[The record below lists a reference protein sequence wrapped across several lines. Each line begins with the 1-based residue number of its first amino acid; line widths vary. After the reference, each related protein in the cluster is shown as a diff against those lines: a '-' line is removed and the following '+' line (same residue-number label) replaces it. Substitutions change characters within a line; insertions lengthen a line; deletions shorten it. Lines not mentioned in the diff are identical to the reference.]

1 MLPDVALLNIFDFY
15 MPWITGFVNRKQ
27 LVKEW
32 HTLVHVCRR
41 WRNLV
46 FGSPRRLGLRL
57 YCEARTPAREMLNIW
72 PALPIDVSCNG
83 HEVWGVDNIIAALEH
98 SDRIGNLDFIDPPLQ
113 FDRVLAAM
121 QQPVP
126 ILRELLLWFKEGTAP
141 PVVPDSFLGGY
152 APQLEKLSLSRI
164 PFPGLPK
171 LLLSTTHLVH
181 LILSTIPDSG
191 YISPE
196 AMVAGLSVLTRLK
209 RFNIRF
215 ESSQNRPDL
224 NSQRP
229 PPPPR
234 PLLPALTEL
243 EFEGAS
249 EYLEDLV
256 ARIDAPLL
264 NHLTITFFHQPIFN
278 TPRLAD
284 FISRTPKLKTH
295 IEARV
300 FFCGQYVEVKID
312 RALRLK
318 LSCEQSDRQ
327 FSSLAQ
333 VCRSSFPRAF
343 ILAVEHL
350 YFLENGFW
358 KLQPDIE
365 NGQWLE
371 LLRPFGAVKHLYLC
385 PVFIRSIAPALQ
397 DLVGERLTEVLPA
410 LQTIFLDEK
419 LPSRLVPEAIGQF
432 VAARQLAGHSI
443 AISSWES
450 EFNSNRMPYICS
462 RGYPLYFGRSRYRT

>member
-1 MLPDVALLNIFDFY
+1 MLPDLALLRIFDFY
-15 MPWITGFVNRKQ
+15 MPCISGFVNRNHLLEK
-27 LVKEW
+27 W

-46 FGSPRRLGLRL
+46 FGSPRRLCLRL
-57 YCEARTPAREMLNIW
+57 YCEARTPARMMLNIW
-72 PALPIDVSCNG
+72 PPLPIDVSCNG
-83 HEVWGVDNIIAALEH
+83 HEVWGADNIVAALEH
-98 SDRIGNLDFIDPPLQ
+98 SDRIENLDFIDPPLQ
-113 FDRVLAAM
+113 FDKVLSAM

-126 ILRELLLWFKEGTAP
+126 VLRELLIWFKDGTAP
-141 PVVPDSFLGGY
+141 VFPDSFLGGS
-152 APQLEKLSLSRI
+152 APQLETLNLSRI

-181 LILSTIPDSG
+181 LILDTIPDSG

-196 AMVAGLSVLTRLK
+196 AMVTGLSVLTRLK
-209 RFNIRF
+209 RLNIRF
-215 ESSQNRPDL
+215 ESSRNRPQADL
-224 NSQRP
+224 NSQSP
-229 PPPPR
+229 PPP

-243 EFEGAS
+243 EFEGPS

-264 NHLTITFFHQPIFN
+264 DHLTITFFHQPIFN
-278 TPRLAD
+278 TPRLAE
-284 FISRTPKLKTH
+284 FISRTPMLKTH

-300 FFCGQYVEVKID
+300 YFCGQYVEVNID

-358 KLQPDIE
+358 QLQPDIE
-365 NGQWLE
+365 NSQWLK
-371 LLRPFGAVKHLYLC
+371 LLRPFSAVKHLYLC

-397 DLVGERLTEVLPA
+397 DLVGDRLTEVLPA
-410 LQTIFLDEK
+410 LQTLFLDET
-419 LPSRLVPEAIGQF
+419 LPSGLGPEAIGQF
-432 VAARQLAGHSI
+432 VAARQLAGHPV
-443 AISSWES
+443 AISPWES
-450 EFNSNRMPYICS
+450 
-462 RGYPLYFGRSRYRT
+462 